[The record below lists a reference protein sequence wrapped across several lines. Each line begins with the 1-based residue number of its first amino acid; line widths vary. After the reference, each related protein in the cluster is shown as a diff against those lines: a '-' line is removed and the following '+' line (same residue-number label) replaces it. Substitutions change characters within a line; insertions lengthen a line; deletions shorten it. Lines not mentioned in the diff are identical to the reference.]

1 MDKFGSMLHH
11 TLAVFS
17 QLLEVASLQE
27 IGKCAEEILDYLKST
42 VLASP
47 VATVSVVHQVFPS
60 YSNFVSWSALTPT
73 SQAVKTSGK
82 NQVGIYFT
90 SLNSFILQAL
100 ELPQASE
107 SMIALKVATDVCTM
121 CLIVTMCL
129 NFAMNKIGLVIILL
143 RFDVV

>member
-47 VATVSVVHQVFPS
+47 VATVSVVHQVFLS
-60 YSNFVSWSALTPT
+60 YSNFVSWSAMTLA
-73 SQAVKTSGK
+73 SQASEVAVETSGK
-82 NQVGIYFT
+82 NQVGIYFI
-90 SLNSFILQAL
+90 SRNRFI
-100 ELPQASE
+100 
-107 SMIALKVATDVCTM
+107 
-121 CLIVTMCL
+121 
-129 NFAMNKIGLVIILL
+129 
-143 RFDVV
+143 